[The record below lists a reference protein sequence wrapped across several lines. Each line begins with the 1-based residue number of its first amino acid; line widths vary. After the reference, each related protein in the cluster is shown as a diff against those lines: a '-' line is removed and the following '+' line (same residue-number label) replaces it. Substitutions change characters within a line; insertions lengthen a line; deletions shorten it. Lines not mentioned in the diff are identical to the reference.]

1 MRRIDKKTW
10 PEYFERILK
19 GEKTY
24 DVRLADFECEKG
36 DILVLKEWDP
46 NKKEYTG
53 REIEKEVT
61 YTFNTKDVK
70 FWSKEEIEKYG
81 LIFMSIK

>member
-24 DVRLADFECEKG
+24 DIRLADFECEKG

-46 NKKEYTG
+46 NTKEYTG